1 MLLLPLAVSALL
13 PLALAAPPA
22 QLRLFPSPATSET
35 HGNIALSAPQ
45 ANAVL
50 AHHLGVA
57 QYEKLPVTNG
67 DKRWEEALGSSG
79 GWEQGQKVV
88 VLLECGKEGCDGSC
102 GSLAVQRTDQLTS

>member
-13 PLALAAPPA
+13 PLTLAAPPA
-22 QLRLFPSPATSET
+22 QLRFFPSPVSSET
-35 HGNIALSAPQ
+35 HGNITLSAPQ

-57 QYEKLPVTNG
+57 QYEKLPLTNG
-67 DKRWEEALGSSG
+67 DRRWEEALGSSG

-88 VLLECGKEGCDGSC
+88 VLLECGKEGCDGPCS
-102 GSLAVQRTDQLTS
+102 SLRRSRSRG